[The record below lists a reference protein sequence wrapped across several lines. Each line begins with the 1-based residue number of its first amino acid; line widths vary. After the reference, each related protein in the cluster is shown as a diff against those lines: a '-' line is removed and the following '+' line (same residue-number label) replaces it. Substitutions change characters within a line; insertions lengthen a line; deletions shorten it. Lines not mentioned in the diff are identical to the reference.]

1 MVLYVQR
8 KKGTTKMKVTEIQK
22 GRAVSVEIECYG
34 TPVAT
39 LPDTKVGGDGSLN
52 AGGVE
57 VRITGERQ
65 ADKLVLPDV
74 DCIKGCRV
82 DTACGLHVHIDV
94 RDLTYTQAQDV
105 YLNLAKL
112 QRHLKLLCPESR
124 MNNRYCRWRKNHNTG
139 NRYAAINFVA
149 FCKYQTIEF
158 RCQGGSTEPEK
169 IHFWAELC
177 WQLVQWARSFP
188 AGQLAPSRT
197 WTRFLQLLTPDVANW
212 AAYRRATLW
221 MPFAAEAIDAA
232 KAGMTLTA
240 EQTAA
245 IRETGY
251 SLEGRN
257 IMRQTLVRNARPA
270 QLVFGKSVG
279 RVIIAATRMGLN
291 FVQLH
296 AGLQRM
302 GVVVT
307 GAYIRRHMAMA
318 ATRGTNCLS
327 TMELNQLRGAL

>member
-1 MVLYVQR
+1 
-8 KKGTTKMKVTEIQK
+8 MKVQEIQK

-39 LPDTKVGGDGSLN
+39 HPDTKVGSDGSLN
-52 AGGVE
+52 AGGIE

-65 ADKLVLPDV
+65 ADKLVLPDL
-74 DCIKGCRV
+74 DCIQGCRV

-94 RDLTYTQAQDV
+94 RDLTYTQAQEV
-105 YLNLAKL
+105 YHNLAKL

-124 MNNRYCRWRKNHNTG
+124 QNNRYCRWRKNHSG
-139 NRYAAINFVA
+139 RNRYAALNFVA
-149 FCKYQTIEF
+149 FLKYQTIEF
-158 RCQGGSTEPEK
+158 RCQSGSVDPEK

-177 WQLVQWARSFP
+177 WQLVQWARTNP
-188 AGQLAPSRT
+188 QRAPGKT
-197 WTRFLQLLTPDVANW
+197 WSRFLRLLTPDVANW

-221 MPFAAEAIDAA
+221 MPVAREAIDAA
-232 KAGMTLTA
+232 KAGMPLTA
-240 EQTAA
+240 EQQTALS
-245 IRETGY
+245 EVGY
-251 SLEGRN
+251 SVEGRN
-257 IMRQTLVRNARPA
+257 IMRQAAVRNARPA

-279 RVIIAATRMGLN
+279 RVIIAAARMGLN
-291 FVQLH
+291 FVELN

-327 TMELNQLRGAL
+327 TGELNQLRGAL